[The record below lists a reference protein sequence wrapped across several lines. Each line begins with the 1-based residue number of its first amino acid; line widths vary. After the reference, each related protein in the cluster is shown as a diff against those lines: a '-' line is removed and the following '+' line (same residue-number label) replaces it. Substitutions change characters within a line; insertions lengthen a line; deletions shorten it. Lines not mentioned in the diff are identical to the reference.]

1 MSANIDY
8 GLGLEMKTTAQKTIP
23 AAGRAKVPL
32 ELEKGELPLN
42 TFGNKAPFKGKIL
55 SVERI
60 VGPKATGETTH
71 IIIEHGGKMPY
82 WEGQS
87 YGVVPPG
94 SKMNSKGKEV
104 PHGVRLYSIASSR
117 YGDAFDGKTATLCV
131 RRATYWDS
139 ELGKEDPAKKG
150 ICSNFLCDAKPG
162 TEVMMTGPT
171 GKVMLLPEDPKTVH
185 IMVATG
191 TGIAPFRSYIRRFFC
206 EDVPN
211 YKFAGL
217 AWLFMGVA
225 NSDAKLY
232 DDEFQ
237 ALLKSY
243 PDQFRLDYALSR
255 EQNNAKGGKMY
266 IQDKV
271 EEYKDQVFD
280 LLNNGAHM
288 YFCGLKGMM
297 PGILEML
304 ENVAK
309 EKGLNFEEWLENLKH
324 KGQWHVEARAAAAA
338 PSAPRR
344 SHTRAGVLSA
354 RSRARAGVPRDSI
367 LVLKRMRFLF
377 QGPGALLHAACGS
390 DALRCRRRLSTNLD
404 RRARSLCRPQL
415 PRVSACR
422 LTCLQ
427 SPLSSVAAL
436 SFRAAG
442 LSPAFTPVLL
452 RIAVQVR

>member
-1 MSANIDY
+1 MAASGVQANIDY

-23 AAGRAKVPL
+23 SSGRAKVPL
-32 ELEKGELPLN
+32 ELEKGEVPMN
-42 TFGNKAPFKGKIL
+42 TFGNKAPFAGKIV

-71 IIIEHGGKMPY
+71 IIIDHQGKMPY

-87 YGVVPPG
+87 FGVIPPG
-94 SKMNSKGKEV
+94 FKVNSKGKEV

-131 RRATYWDS
+131 RRATYWDA
-139 ELGKEDPAKKG
+139 EKGKEDPEKKG

-162 TEVMMTGPT
+162 TVVQMTGPT
-171 GKVMLLPEDPKTVH
+171 GKVMLLPEDPATVH

-206 EDVPN
+206 EDIPN
-211 YKFAGL
+211 YQFKGL

-237 ALLKSY
+237 ALVKRY
-243 PDQFRLDYALSR
+243 PDQFRIDYALSR
-255 EQNNAKGGKMY
+255 EQNNSKGGKMY

-280 LLNNGAHM
+280 LLTNGAHM

-304 ENVAK
+304 EKVCK
-309 EKGLNFEEWLENLKH
+309 EKGINYEEWLEKLKH
-324 KGQWHVEARAAAAA
+324 EGRMHIEGAFAAAVTHARSCAPLRSAPIARADPHSALSC
-338 PSAPRR
+338 PSQSTKCVCR
-344 SHTRAGVLSA
+344 SIRHPL
-354 RSRARAGVPRDSI
+354 
-367 LVLKRMRFLF
+367 RFLVTHTKTN
-377 QGPGALLHAACGS
+377 AIS
-390 DALRCRRRLSTNLD
+390 VKLST
-404 RRARSLCRPQL
+404 QL
-415 PRVSACR
+415 LRDWAAYR
-422 LTCLQ
+422 LTLH
-427 SPLSSVAAL
+427 
-436 SFRAAG
+436 
-442 LSPAFTPVLL
+442 LL
-452 RIAVQVR
+452 